1 MPTFVVF
8 ILQNKTQTPGF
19 NVENRNDLIIVQRV
33 TEFFFKKQKVVEAG
47 SNSWMQIGL

>member
-1 MPTFVVF
+1 MPTFVVL
-8 ILQNKTQTPGF
+8 ILPKTQTPGF
-19 NVENRNDLIIVQRV
+19 DVENRNDLIIVRRV